1 MTNSGAPDRQ
11 PLMVINAVLRQWRVA
26 AGIPLA
32 AVALALAIWLF
43 PRHNFVASAQFMPQT
58 ADSRGPQL
66 AGLAAQFGFSLAAG
80 TANPESPDFYAELL
94 RSRELLT
101 EAAQT
106 TYAFRT
112 AEGDS
117 LRGTIV
123 QLLRVKGDTPEV
135 RLRRALQK
143 LRDRTDVS
151 VGLKTGIITLD
162 VRMPWPQLATEVNR
176 RLLELVS
183 AYNLTRRQTRAAAE
197 RRFVEGRLDA
207 ARNELEAV
215 EAELERFFERNRS
228 YQQSPQLMF
237 EANRL
242 QRRVDL
248 RQQVYSSLAQAYENA
263 RIEEVRN
270 TPVTTVITRP
280 EGSAVAVRSSVVL
293 DLFLG
298 LLLGTALA
306 LVIIFT
312 REYLEAQRQRHP
324 ADYAEFASLRSSVF
338 RSLARVRTWGR

>member
-11 PLMVINAVLRQWRVA
+11 PLMVVNALLRQWRVA
-26 AGIPLA
+26 VLLPLA
-32 AVALALAIWLF
+32 SVIVALVISLW
-43 PRHNFVASAQFMPQT
+43 PRHTFVASSQFMPQT
-58 ADSRGPQL
+58 TDTRGPQL
-66 AGLAAQFGFSLAAG
+66 AGLAAQFGFTLGAG
-80 TANPESPDFYAELL
+80 VADPESPDFYAELL
-94 RSRELLT
+94 RSRELMT
-101 EAAQT
+101 EVAET
-106 TYAFRT
+106 RYAFRT
-112 AEGDS
+112 VDGDS
-117 LRGTIV
+117 VQGTIME
-123 QLLRVKGDTPEV
+123 LLHVKGDTPAI
-135 RLRRALQK
+135 RLRRALAK

-162 VRMPWPQLATEVNR
+162 VRMPWPELASLVNR
-176 RLLELVS
+176 RLLDLVDR
-183 AYNLTRRQTRAAAE
+183 YNLTRRQTRAAAE
-197 RRFVEGRLDA
+197 RRFVEGRLSDA
-207 ARNELEAV
+207 RDSLQAT

-248 RQQVYSSLAQAYENA
+248 RQQVYTSLSQSYENA

-280 EGSAVAVRSSVVL
+280 EGSAVAVKPNLIL

-298 LLLGTALA
+298 LLLGAALA

-312 REYLEAQRQRHP
+312 REYLEGQRARHP

-338 RSLARVRTWGR
+338 RSFARSRARGG

>member
-11 PLMVINAVLRQWRVA
+11 PLMVINAVLRQWRIAV
-26 AGIPLA
+26 GVPLA
-32 AVALALAIWLF
+32 AAALALALWLL
-43 PRHNFVASAQFMPQT
+43 PRHDFVASAQFMPQST
-58 ADSRGPQL
+58 DSRGPQL
-66 AGLAAQFGFSLAAG
+66 AGLAAQFGFTLGAG

-106 TYAFRT
+106 RYGFVD

-117 LRGTIV
+117 VHGTLV
-123 QLLRVKGDTPEV
+123 ELLRPKGDTPEV
-135 RLRRALQK
+135 RLRRALSK
-143 LRDRTDVS
+143 LRDRVDVS

-162 VRMPWPQLATEVNR
+162 VRMPWPELSTQVNR
-176 RLLELVS
+176 RLLELVDR
-183 AYNLTRRQTRAAAE
+183 YNLTRRQTRAAAE
-197 RRFVEGRLDA
+197 RRFVEGRLTE
-207 ARNELEAV
+207 ARSELQSTES
-215 EAELERFFERNRS
+215 ELERFFERNRS
-228 YQQSPQLMF
+228 YQQSPQLTF

-280 EGSAVAVRSSVVL
+280 EGSAVAVRSSLAL

-298 LLLGTALA
+298 LLLGAALA

-324 ADYAEFASLRSSVF
+324 ADYAEFDSLRSSVF
-338 RSLARVRTWGR
+338 RSFARVRSRGR